1 MQDSLRN
8 PLGCSPDVGGGEM
21 KDITHLLPIF
31 LEKTVPSK
39 CAYSCAFG
47 GYISFFHSFAVLAH
61 SHAVL
66 FLELLRSPADVIE
79 TTFKNDFRNIV
90 VAVTQHISDIV

>member
-31 LEKTVPSK
+31 LEKQYPPNVPI
-39 CAYSCAFG
+39 AVHLEDTY
-47 GYISFFHSFAVLAH
+47 HS
-61 SHAVL
+61 SI
-66 FLELLRSPADVIE
+66 LLRYWL
-79 TTFKNDFRNIV
+79 IV
-90 VAVTQHISDIV
+90 TPYFFLNCSEAQLMLLKPLSKMISVTSWLLSRSILAI